1 MAQYAQIV
9 EINAPSNAVA
19 GDSVSIAIQVRNLAD
34 YGFYVSITG
43 DVDGSQVVF
52 TPDYA
57 GADAG
62 ATCIFYGSFVMPGR
76 NVTINATSWWWGSD
90 DTWHQDDVKTKAV
103 SLNAL
108 TPQVSQ
114 FQIADFSKV

>member
-9 EINAPSNAVA
+9 EISAPSSALE
-19 GDSVSIAIQVRNLAD
+19 GEPVSIAVQVRNLAD

-43 DVDGSQVVF
+43 DIDSSQVTF

-57 GADAG
+57 GVDAG

-76 NVTINATSWWWGSD
+76 NVTITATSWWWGSD
-90 DTWHQDDVKTKAV
+90 NTWHQDEAKTKVV

-108 TPQVSQ
+108 APQVSQ